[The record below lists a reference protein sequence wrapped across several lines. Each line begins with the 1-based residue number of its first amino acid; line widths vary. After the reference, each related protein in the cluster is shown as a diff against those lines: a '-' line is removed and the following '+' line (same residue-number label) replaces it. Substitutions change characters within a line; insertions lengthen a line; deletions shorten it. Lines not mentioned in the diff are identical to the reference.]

1 MAKATLLTKEQAL
14 NLQYG
19 HHISDIDG
27 NMYKI
32 NGKPQIWKKTGEWR
46 VPIKYGFNGP
56 YGYIES
62 KNLHVFINP
71 ESMEYPFSIRSIKQ
85 ERQRNKARQI
95 RYAGK
100 IYKVKF

>member
-1 MAKATLLTKEQAL
+1 MVKVTLLTKEQAL

-19 HHISDIDG
+19 HYISDIDG

-32 NGKPQIWKKTGEWR
+32 NGKPQITKRTGEWR
-46 VPIKYGFNGP
+46 IPIKYGFNGP
-56 YGYIES
+56 YGYIDS
-62 KNLHVFINP
+62 SNLKVFINP
-71 ESMEYPFSIRSIKQ
+71 SSMEYPFSIRYTKQ